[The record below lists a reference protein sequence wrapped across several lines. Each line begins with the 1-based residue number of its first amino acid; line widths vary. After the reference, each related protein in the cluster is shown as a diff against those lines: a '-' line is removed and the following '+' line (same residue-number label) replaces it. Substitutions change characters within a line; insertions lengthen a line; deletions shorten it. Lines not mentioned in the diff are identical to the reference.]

1 MSGIFLEA
9 LIRATETQGQPRR
22 KSDLTRDQ
30 KQYGKHPEVSGSFI

>member
-22 KSDLTRDQ
+22 KSDLTR
-30 KQYGKHPEVSGSFI
+30 GPEAVWETS